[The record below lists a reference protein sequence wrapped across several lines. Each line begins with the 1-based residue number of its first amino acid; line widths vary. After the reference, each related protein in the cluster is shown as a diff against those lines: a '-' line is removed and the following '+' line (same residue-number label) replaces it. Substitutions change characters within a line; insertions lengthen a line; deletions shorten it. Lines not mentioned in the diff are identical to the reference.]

1 MFRLYI
7 TLLLSC
13 ICLSYASAQYHTLN
27 LPRPSPGVQETQTLG
42 ITKITI
48 EYSSPAVRG
57 RDVWNEVVPYDG
69 QPIAWRAGANMNTRI
84 QFSTDVT
91 INGVSVPAGSYGLHM
106 IPRKEKDWSLL
117 LAEND
122 QQWGSY
128 YLDIEK
134 DVFKS
139 IEITPGECDHRE
151 NLTYEFLDRTD
162 STLVVA
168 LDWEKKSIP
177 FTVGVDLN
185 KTVIESL
192 HSELLGVNTYRWEA
206 WNDAAR
212 WCLNRNTNLE
222 EALEW
227 ANRSI
232 NGGYNGFAADKNLN
246 NLSTKIE
253 ILKALRRDEEARTT
267 MAEALEPWDLKS
279 LTAFNSDYLSG
290 FRAET
295 YTVGLRD
302 GFTFANG
309 KMTPVIQ
316 QTIRRDIGGD
326 EQRIHDMSPHY
337 TDITYKHILLPIW
350 MSSYQYK
357 GKAYRFLVNGR
368 TGEVQ
373 GDRPYSW
380 VKIASAVAG
389 ALLFIGGAVYGAY
402 LAGWLN

>member
-7 TLLLSC
+7 TLLFSC

-168 LDWEKKSIP
+168 LEWEKKSIP

-267 MAEALEPWDLKS
+267 MAEALDLPIGN
-279 LTAFNSDYLSG
+279 AFQ
-290 FRAET
+290 
-295 YTVGLRD
+295 
-302 GFTFANG
+302 ANG
-309 KMTPVIQ
+309 FGRFLNYQGEFDLAKSFLTKTCKQFDNPWFLELGISIADYFLDDRKTAIKTIEAVLERTP
-316 QTIRRDIGGD
+316 
-326 EQRIHDMSPHY
+326 E
-337 TDITYKHILLPIW
+337 
-350 MSSYQYK
+350 QYK
-357 GKAYRFLVNGR
+357 AQVER
-368 TGEVQ
+368 
-373 GDRPYSW
+373 
-380 VKIASAVAG
+380 IANDMKEG
-389 ALLFIGGAVYGAY
+389 TFKLR
-402 LAGWLN
+402 